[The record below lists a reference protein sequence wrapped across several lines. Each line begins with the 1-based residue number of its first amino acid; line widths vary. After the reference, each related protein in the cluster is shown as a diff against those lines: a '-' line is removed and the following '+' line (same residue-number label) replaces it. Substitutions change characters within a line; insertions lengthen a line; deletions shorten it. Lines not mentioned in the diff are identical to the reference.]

1 MHFWLWIL
9 IQLSNVL
16 VKCDGSGLGFCEI
29 IFTINFCK
37 ILVYFHSKNLDFD
50 FINVLCHFNFSLVFP
65 NVLNNFEG

>member
-29 IFTINFCK
+29 IFTINFCE
-37 ILVYFHSKNLDFD
+37 ILVYFHSKKLRIWFYKC
-50 FINVLCHFNFSLVFP
+50 FMSF
-65 NVLNNFEG
+65 

>member
-29 IFTINFCK
+29 IFTINFCE
-37 ILVYFHSKNLDFD
+37 ILVYFHSKNLDLSF
-50 FINVLCHFNFSLVFP
+50 
-65 NVLNNFEG
+65 